1 MAIGLVYA
9 ALCAIA
15 SVTGGFPG
23 LGCALFLCILIQLGR
38 ITTILDER
46 LPPNL
51 GAEVFPRENRRVRR
65 PD

>member
-9 ALCAIA
+9 ALCAI
-15 SVTGGFPG
+15 
-23 LGCALFLCILIQLGR
+23 
-38 ITTILDER
+38 
-46 LPPNL
+46 